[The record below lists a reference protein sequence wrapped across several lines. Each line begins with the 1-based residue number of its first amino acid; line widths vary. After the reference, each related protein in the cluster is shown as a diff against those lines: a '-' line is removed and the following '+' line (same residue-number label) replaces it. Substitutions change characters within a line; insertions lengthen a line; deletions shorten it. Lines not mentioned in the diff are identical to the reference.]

1 MALVLVVAIGLIW
14 LLVWAGL
21 SPDSLSPAG

>member
-1 MALVLVVAIGLIW
+1 MMLVLLVALGLIL